1 MANEPASKNPKPPA
15 KKGEMSMEI
24 RLLITFVLMGL
35 VLFLTP
41 YILKNTAPPPPAAQ
55 TPAAQTPAAQTKDA
69 PSKAEPRKSTPAPDA
84 STSAESA
91 ASASPSGPIA
101 AERQDDQIAL
111 ETDLYR
117 IQFSNRGGVVR
128 SWVLKKFLDQKKKQV
143 ELVNSAGGTKLGFP
157 FTILTKG
164 TAVAPEPNQV
174 LYAHTRSPDGLSIAF
189 EYSDGKVYAKKSF
202 EFEKN
207 RYLVKVRTELREQG
221 RNVPHLVAWRG
232 GFGDFSVL
240 NTLATQHAI
249 YFDST
254 ENSLTVNDAKVAKN
268 GPVAVSGRYLFAGL
282 EDTYFTAVALP
293 PAGTTFEVQTWS
305 DNVPF
310 TTEGVAKEEPHV
322 GVALGGDGINAASLY
337 VGPKDVH
344 ILRSIDPKL
353 EQVVDWGWFGFLARP
368 LFASLNWF
376 NDNYIHNY
384 GWSIV
389 VVTVLINFLLLP
401 LKVSNVKSMK
411 KMAALQPQVK
421 EIQDKYSNL
430 PMRDPRRQQQQAEMM
445 ELYRKH
451 GVNPLGGCVPM
462 LLQMPFLFAFYK
474 VLTVAIEMRGAQ
486 WLWVTDLSQPEQ
498 LSLRILPLATIAT
511 QFIIQRMTPQQ
522 PGADPQQQRIMM
534 LMPLMFIFLFWSVAS
549 GLVLYWLT
557 GNVVGIAQQ
566 YLLNKMMGVA
576 QPAKPPEAPKKKK

>member
-1 MANEPASKNPKPPA
+1 MANDPASKKTTQGKPR
-15 KKGEMSMEI
+15 EMSMEV

-41 YILKNTAPPPPAAQ
+41 YFLKNTGLQPAEEKAQKKEAPASTKKAEQSKGAAAAPQAKPEAVKPAETKPPAG
-55 TPAAQTPAAQTKDA
+55 T
-69 PSKAEPRKSTPAPDA
+69 
-84 STSAESA
+84 
-91 ASASPSGPIA
+91 II
-101 AERQDDQIAL
+101 AERQDDQITI

-117 IQFSNRGGVVR
+117 VQFSNRGAVAR
-128 SWVLKKFLDQKKKQV
+128 SWVLRKFLDQNKKQV
-143 ELVNSAGGTKLGFP
+143 ELVNAAGGTLLGFP
-157 FTILTKG
+157 FTVLTKG

-174 LYAHTRSPDGLSIAF
+174 LYVATKPADGLGVTF
-189 EYSDGKVYAKKSF
+189 EYSDGRVYAKKSF
-202 EFEKN
+202 DFEKN
-207 RYLVKVRTELREQG
+207 RYLVKVTSELREQG

-232 GFGDFSVL
+232 GFGDFSVV
-240 NTLATQHAI
+240 NTLSTQHTL
-249 YFDST
+249 YFDSA
-254 ENSLTVNDAKVAKN
+254 ENKLITNEVKVAKD
-268 GPVAVSGRYLFAGL
+268 GPVAVFGRYLFAGL

-293 PAGTTFEVQTWS
+293 ASGTAFEVQTWS
-305 DNVPF
+305 DKVPF
-310 TTEGVAKEEPHV
+310 TQEGVSKEEPHI
-322 GVALGGDGINAASLY
+322 GVALGGEGINSSTMY
-337 VGPKDVH
+337 IGPKDVH
-344 ILRSIDPKL
+344 ILRAIDPKL
-353 EQVVDWGWFGFLARP
+353 EQVVDWGWFGLIARP

-384 GWSIV
+384 GWSII
-389 VVTVLINFLLLP
+389 VVTILINFLLLP
-401 LKVSNVKSMK
+401 LKISNVKSMR
-411 KMAALQPQVK
+411 KMSALQPQVK

-445 ELYRKH
+445 ELYKKH

-474 VLTVAIEMRGAQ
+474 VLSVAIEMRGAH
-486 WLWVTDLSQPEQ
+486 WLWVTDLSQPEH
-498 LSLRILPLATIAT
+498 LALRILPLATIAT
-511 QFIIQRMTPQQ
+511 QFIIQKMTPQQ

-566 YLLNKMMGVA
+566 WFLNKTMGAA